1 MGREKG
7 RTNCRRHYSPINCS
21 TSHKFSFRF
30 INRHNGPH
38 MHRLLYL
45 KFDFPQ
51 NIFIFNCLLLAVATH
66 KRGVW
71 TNSRIW
77 SNRKLWTNRFTGD
90 SIFELV
96 RPSALYSGVAF
107 SVERLSS
114 LLCEWFICFNCFHNI
129 WGIKYTNIE
138 QSHWVVYLQ
147 LVDTRHTIIYILQSV
162 PHTPHSPSIP
172 SLNQWIIRYSNRK
185 LPNAISY
192 LCPYSIAISLTHND
206 TAVIPMRWK

>member
-45 KFDFPQ
+45 NFDFPPRNRES

-107 SVERLSS
+107 WVERLSS

-129 WGIKYTNIE
+129 WGIKYTNISNNPIE
-138 QSHWVVYLQ
+138 SS
-147 LVDTRHTIIYILQSV
+147 IYNWSTLDILLYTYSSPYPR
-162 PHTPHSPSIP
+162 PHTLHQYRHSTNESFDIP
-172 SLNQWIIRYSNRK
+172 IENFPMLFRVCVRIRLLFHSHTTTQR
-185 LPNAISY
+185 
-192 LCPYSIAISLTHND
+192 
-206 TAVIPMRWK
+206 